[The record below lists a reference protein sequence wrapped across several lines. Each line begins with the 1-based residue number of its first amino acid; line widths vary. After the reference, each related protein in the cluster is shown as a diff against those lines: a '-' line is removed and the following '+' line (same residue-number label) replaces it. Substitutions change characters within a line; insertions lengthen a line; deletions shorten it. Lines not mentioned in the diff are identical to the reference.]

1 MSGQATS
8 LPRPPSTGA
17 SVLTVYRDP
26 PCESLMKWSSYWL
39 ECLFIAIVL
48 AINGF
53 RCQWFAT
60 DASSAL
66 PASAEWTPRRK
77 LAAREK
83 TRELWYHGFDNYMQ
97 FAFPLDEL
105 TPLSCSGQGPDW
117 VNPANIASNDVAGN
131 FSLTLIDV
139 LDTLVVLDDRP
150 GFERAVRNVIDWVS
164 FDVNTK
170 PQVFETTIRVLGGL
184 LSGHIFANQTG
195 QPFHLPWYRGELLAL
210 AHDLGKRLL
219 PAFSTPTGLPYA
231 RVNLQRGVMKGET
244 LETCTAGAGSLM
256 LEFATLS
263 RLTGDERFEKAA
275 HRAFFGLWNRKSE
288 IGLVGNTINTR
299 TGVWTQPE
307 TTSIGAGI
315 DSFFEYALK
324 WYILSGDLEF
334 LDVWDDAYAAIMRY
348 TRSKDG
354 YWYRTVN
361 MHTGD
366 VAYLTVD
373 SLSAFWPGLQ
383 VLAGD
388 VQNAIKLHMIYFNL
402 WKQHSGLP
410 EVYDINYKQA
420 TSHQYP
426 LRPEFIES
434 TWYLYRATRDPF
446 YLDVGERILFDLTT
460 RAKVDC
466 GLSGIADLRSNKRD
480 DRMESFALSE
490 TLKYLYLL
498 FDEENPLHSDD
509 SNYVFTTEGHILTL
523 GPEYIKAP
531 PSAQRRMRKVN
542 SHQCPAY
549 IPFMHSVDHRRKD
562 FGLVM
567 SVQARPDVEY
577 GRHLVGLTPQTAD
590 QRYWSPDG
598 WCERPKVEPYTY
610 EFILSPGGK
619 TIPEDLSPNLL
630 KLGLLPDG
638 FILHNVTGVRAQIVQ
653 RLDGKGY
660 DISRLGHYSVRP
672 GHLVYINDSNIFA
685 SHEDGHLDQ
694 DEIHRRDSQI
704 QIRVFGVTV
713 GQPTEKQAPLL
724 GKTSVDISV
733 TAYTAQFGADLSSGA
748 HLEPNQSPPRIRRP
762 EGVAVRRDTDN
773 AYGCD
778 PYELSYRDSML
789 LVRRGDC
796 TFLEKLLMARDASAA
811 GIIII
816 SDEEQGINPTANSE
830 EVLAAGDLSDSAA
843 ILLPKK
849 TGETFEEMLILTE
862 QLKTVQMMVSLQ
874 PGEKA
879 GGNIQSIQEQEEQP
893 KDPNRILFINGHP
906 LINTRLLI

>member
-1 MSGQATS
+1 
-8 LPRPPSTGA
+8 
-17 SVLTVYRDP
+17 
-26 PCESLMKWSSYWL
+26 MKWSSYWL
-39 ECLFIAIVL
+39 ECLFIAILL

-53 RCQWFAT
+53 RCHWFAT

-97 FAFPLDEL
+97 F
-105 TPLSCSGQGPDW
+105 GQGPDW
-117 VNPANIASNDVAGN
+117 ANPANIASNDVAGN

-150 GFERAVRNVIDWVS
+150 GFEKAVRNVIDWVS

-184 LSGHIFANQTG
+184 LSGHMFANQTG

-231 RVNLQRGVMKGET
+231 RVNLRHGVMKGET

-299 TGVWTQPE
+299 TGVWIQPE

-410 EVYDINYKQA
+410 EVGI
-420 TSHQYP
+420 
-426 LRPEFIES
+426 
-434 TWYLYRATRDPF
+434 YRIYMATRDPF
-446 YLDVGERILFDLTT
+446 YLDVGERVLFDLTT

-480 DRMESFALSE
+480 DRMESFTLSE

-523 GPEYIKAP
+523 GSEHIKAP
-531 PSAQRRMRKVN
+531 PSAQRRMRRVN

-549 IPFMHSVDHRRKD
+549 IPFMHSVDHRRNN

-567 SVQARPDVEY
+567 NVQARPDMEY
-577 GRHLVGLTPQTAD
+577 GRHLVGLAPRAAD

-619 TIPEDLSPNLL
+619 TVPEDLSPSLL

-638 FILHNVTGVRAQIVQ
+638 FILHNVTGIRAQIVQ
-653 RLDGKGY
+653 RLDGRGY

-672 GHLVYINDSNIFA
+672 GHLVYISDSHIFA
-685 SHEDGHLDQ
+685 SHEDGRLDQ
-694 DEIHRRDSQI
+694 DEIRRRDSQI
-704 QIRVFGVTV
+704 QIRVFSATV

-733 TAYTAQFGADLSSGA
+733 TAYTAHFGADLSSSV
-748 HLEPNQSPPRIRRP
+748 HLELNKSPPRIRRP

-773 AYGCD
+773 VFGCG
-778 PYELSYRDSML
+778 PYELSYPDSML

-796 TFLEKLLMARDASAA
+796 TFLEKLLMAHEASAA

-843 ILLPKK
+843 ILLPKNN
-849 TGETFEEMLILTE
+849 GETLEEMLILTE
-862 QLKTVQMMVSLQ
+862 QLKTVQIMVSLQ

-879 GGNIQSIQEQEEQP
+879 GGDTQSIQEQEEQP
-893 KDPNRILFINGHP
+893 KEPNRILFINGHP